1 MPPATPRGRRGR
13 RDGAGDDERAI
24 AQRARR
30 LVAALTE
37 PEATDIEELVQ
48 LISDES
54 GTGNDAGR
62 RWVAAVRR
70 VQRDGRL
77 PEDEADAIVDD
88 VVHAMLRK
96 RTASDAESR
105 RLSGLLKPLHEEHHA
120 NWEAYRAERKAA
132 GKDPNGP
139 RDPESEPVYPEGMKD
154 LMDEYAARYGEL
166 YREVLESLGESAMA
180 ASHRADSKAHLWRMI
195 RGSQALAH
203 RGDTTDGFRLSFTP
217 PENVPLPPP
226 LGPTIDPDAPEF
238 EKELEGR
245 GLQLLD
251 AMSEKPMMMS
261 IPVVLAFATIES
273 FENTDGMGNIW
284 IRAVQIVRGGGH
296 IDRDLSWLLL
306 DRITDWMIPG
316 ELEDQYQ
323 MELRDQIWEA
333 EAEFGEEFD
342 EADPA
347 AVARAPE
354 QLQVLYRAMRRR
366 ETMLKVRIL
375 RAAGE
380 VEMVEAMEERPD
392 EYRATIVRMAELWDE
407 DVPE

>member
-1 MPPATPRGRRGR
+1 MPPATPKGRRGR
-13 RDGAGDDERAI
+13 GGANDGERAI

-37 PEATDIEELVQ
+37 PESTDIEELVQ

-54 GTGNDAGR
+54 EKGEDAGP

-70 VQRDGRL
+70 VQAEGRL
-77 PEDEADAIVDD
+77 PQDEADAIVDD
-88 VVHAMLRK
+88 VAHAMLRERTK
-96 RTASDAESR
+96 RDPESR
-105 RLSGLLKPLHEEHHA
+105 RLSALLKPLHEQHTA
-120 NWEAYRAERKAA
+120 NWDAYRAERKAA
-132 GKDPNGP
+132 GKDPDGP
-139 RDPESEPVYPEGMKD
+139 RDADSEPAYPEGMKD
-154 LMDEYAARYGEL
+154 LMDESAARYAEL
-166 YREVLESLGESAMA
+166 YREVLESLGEGEMA
-180 ASHRADSKAHLWRMI
+180 ASHRADAKAHLWRMI

-203 RGDTTDGFRLSFTP
+203 RGDTTGGFRLSFTP

-238 EKELEGR
+238 EKVLEGK
-245 GLQLLD
+245 GLMLLD
-251 AMSEKPMMMS
+251 AMSEKPHLMN

-273 FENTDGMGNIW
+273 FQNIDGTGDIW
-284 IRAVQIVRGGGH
+284 IRAVQIVRDGGH

-306 DRITDWMIPG
+306 DRITDWMIPS
-316 ELEDQYQ
+316 ETNDPYQ

-342 EADPA
+342 ESDPA

-354 QLQVLYRAMRRR
+354 QLQVLYRAMKRR

-380 VEMVEAMEERPD
+380 EEMVEAMEERPD
-392 EYRATIVRMAELWDE
+392 EYRATIARMAELWDE